1 MRPARQVI
9 SRSPHRSVGRISV
22 SWLEGAQFLEHESET
37 EKSFLQLAV
46 TCPVVRGIRPQAFKL
61 NYVLDGQSHTY
72 IPDYLLTL
80 SAGTGLVVEVKPEKF
95 VPRYKDKFD
104 VISLELAK
112 SGLTFYAV
120 THCTPGNAAVNEAAL
135 WRRYART
142 VADEVT
148 CSHAMSLASSQGG
161 MTFADLLLAGI
172 PATTIYHL
180 LGRGRLVSSSGFA
193 LTPVTRLLPF
203 MKEESRDERVYFEH
217 WIGCTPWR
225 AHLASGAAP

>member
-9 SRSPHRSVGRISV
+9 SRSPHRSVGRIAAP
-22 SWLEGAQFLEHESET
+22 WLEGTQFLEHESET

-46 TCPVVRGIRPQAFKL
+46 TCPVVRDIKAQPFKL
-61 NYVLDGQSHTY
+61 SYMLDGQSSTN

-95 VPRYKDKFD
+95 VPRYKDRFD
-104 VISLELAK
+104 AISLELAK
-112 SGLTFYAV
+112 SGLTYYAV
-120 THCTPGNAAVNEAAL
+120 THCAPGDAAVNEAAL

-142 VADEVT
+142 VADEAT
-148 CSHAMSLASSQGG
+148 CSHAKSLASSQGG

-172 PATTIYHL
+172 PAATIYHL
-180 LGRGRLVSSSGFA
+180 LGRGQLVSSSGFA

-203 MKEESRDERVYFEH
+203 MKEESLDERVYFEH

-225 AHLASGAAP
+225 THLAAGATP

>member
-9 SRSPHRSVGRISV
+9 SRSPSRSVGRIAAP
-22 SWLEGAQFLEHESET
+22 WLEGNRFLEHESET

-46 TCPVVRGIRPQAFKL
+46 TCPVVRSIQAQPFKQ
-61 NYVLDGQSHTY
+61 NYMLDGQSRTNV
-72 IPDYLLTL
+72 PDYLLTL
-80 SAGTGLVVEVKPEKF
+80 RAGKSLVVEVKPEKF
-95 VPRYKDKFD
+95 VPRYKDRFD
-104 VISLELAK
+104 AISLELAK
-112 SGLTFYAV
+112 SGLTYYAV
-120 THCTPGNAAVNEAAL
+120 THCTPGDAAVDEATL

-142 VADEVT
+142 VANEAT
-148 CSHAMSLASSQGG
+148 CIHAMSLATSQGG
-161 MTFADLLLAGI
+161 MTFSDLLLSGV
-172 PATTIYHL
+172 PAATIYHL

-225 AHLASGAAP
+225 THLAAGTAP